1 MFFSILVVLCFM
13 WSAALDSCHV
23 LLSYPSISVVSH
35 ITTILISALKHTHQN
50 FVLMQWT
57 EGGQHLWQVVQAGV
71 ASVQQLAGDSAGVGI
86 ITAGSSSS
94 SSGSRSG
101 SDCGSDSDSDNVNL
115 YVLTGIPSGK
125 WAEPQKRE
133 WYVNS
138 LCRGRGYVYV

>member
-1 MFFSILVVLCFM
+1 
-13 WSAALDSCHV
+13 
-23 LLSYPSISVVSH
+23 
-35 ITTILISALKHTHQN
+35 
-50 FVLMQWT
+50 MQWT

-86 ITAGSSSS
+86 ITAGSSSGSDSGSDS
-94 SSGSRSG
+94 SSGSSSSKSESGSSSGSDSGSDSSSSSSGSSSSKSESGSSSG